1 MMPTP
6 LSVNDL
12 AALHESAEL
21 AKAVVQRHPAELT
34 GPIMV
39 ALQALIHDVDV
50 LTRYLGG
57 VA

>member
-6 LSVNDL
+6 LSANDL

-21 AKAVVQRHPAELT
+21 VKTVVKRHPAELT

-39 ALQALIHDVDV
+39 ALQALVHDVDV
-50 LTRYLGG
+50 ITRMLGG
-57 VA
+57 AS